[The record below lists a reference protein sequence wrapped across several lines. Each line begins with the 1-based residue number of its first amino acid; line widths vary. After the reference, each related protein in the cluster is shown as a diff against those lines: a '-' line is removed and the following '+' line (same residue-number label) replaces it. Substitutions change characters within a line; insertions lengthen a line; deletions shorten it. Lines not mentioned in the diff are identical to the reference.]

1 MEKKKRECI
10 SLLRIIAICMVVM
23 IHSGIYISWSDNVK
37 RYLSQ
42 GQMGLWIFMV
52 LSGYLIT
59 ASFEKDNC
67 NIKKY
72 FQKRFLRIVPL
83 YWSYLIILMVI
94 GKITGWFEYSVWD
107 WFRNFIFCDLIIPSR
122 NFSGMWGL
130 GSLSSFFFFYLIGPV
145 LIRWIDKVDR
155 GIIMLIVGILLRIFS
170 PYAIRSILIRF
181 SLIENQDS
189 IYTFA
194 ENTPL
199 ATIVFFVVG
208 ILIYRVE
215 KSDND
220 KKIQLLAVLI
230 MIWMSAIVI
239 ATDSIRV
246 VGFSGMLVATV
257 VLLPVELPQWVSRF
271 NKIVSPYTFP
281 VYICH
286 FSVLDFTHI
295 LSGRET
301 NTPLILLGPIVVA
314 VIIHWCIEVPL
325 TTVIKKKWMQ
335 G

>member
-1 MEKKKRECI
+1 MEGKKRECI
-10 SLLRIIAICMVVM
+10 SLLRIIAIFMVVM
-23 IHSGIYISWSDNVK
+23 IHSGMYISWNDSIKV
-37 RYLSQ
+37 YLNH
-42 GQMGLWIFMV
+42 GKMGLYIFMV

-59 ASFEKDNC
+59 ASFEKDNR

-83 YWSYLIILMVI
+83 YWSYLIILMVV
-94 GKITGWFEYSVWD
+94 GKITGWFEYSAWD
-107 WFRNFIFCDLIIPSR
+107 WFRNFIFCDLIIPSH

-130 GSLSSFFFFYLIGPV
+130 GSLSSFFFFYAIGPV
-145 LIRWIDKVDR
+145 LIKRIDRVDR
-155 GIIMLIVGILLRIFS
+155 GIIMLIVGILLRTFS
-170 PYAIRSILIRF
+170 PHAIRSILIHF

-199 ATIVFFVVG
+199 ATIVFFAVG

-239 ATDSIRV
+239 AADSIRV

-271 NKIVSPYTFP
+271 NKIVFSL
-281 VYICH
+281 YIPGLYMP
-286 FSVLDFTHI
+286 F
-295 LSGRET
+295 
-301 NTPLILLGPIVVA
+301 
-314 VIIHWCIEVPL
+314 
-325 TTVIKKKWMQ
+325 
-335 G
+335 